1 VCIVRK
7 LLRRF
12 DAYTLVALNPIPTRL
27 RAGGPDR
34 PVSPRVGRFGR
45 LGRFGGGDGSGRA
58 GGGDGGGRFGRAG
71 GGEQRRSR
79 RRLAAELAE
88 YRTPAERLE
97 LDLILSRHTA
107 EQIREIEDLL
117 PRRAD

>member
-12 DAYTLVALNPIPTRL
+12 DAYTLVALNPIATRL
-27 RAGGPDR
+27 RAGGHDR
-34 PVSPRVGRFGR
+34 PVSPRAGRV
-45 LGRFGGGDGSGRA
+45 
-58 GGGDGGGRFGRAG
+58 
-71 GGEQRRSR
+71 EQRRR
-79 RRLAAELAE
+79 RRIAAELAE

-117 PRRAD
+117 PRRSS